1 MLTRTACRRSRSRR
15 SIFRS
20 GTSRVIIGRMRH
32 GLLLLLLLI
41 PKVEGS
47 DIVGRYVKAP
57 AKRET
62 TLTIDHIETSVC

>member
-1 MLTRTACRRSRSRR
+1 
-15 SIFRS
+15 
-20 GTSRVIIGRMRH
+20 MRH
-32 GLLLLLLLI
+32 GLLLLLLLLLLLI